1 MLKYLGMIT
10 QPSGETGVLG
20 LWSIH
25 CVKNSIDC
33 GELYAVDNFEILAI
47 EVKAGTQN

>member
-20 LWSIH
+20 VGVFVVLKTVST
-25 CVKNSIDC
+25 VGSYMR
-33 GELYAVDNFEILAI
+33 LRILRY
-47 EVKAGTQN
+47 

>member
-20 LWSIH
+20 SGVFIVLKSVLIVESYGWMR
-25 CVKNSIDC
+25 
-33 GELYAVDNFEILAI
+33 ILR
-47 EVKAGTQN
+47 